1 MKLRL
6 QTFIFTKNSFD
17 TLKMKK
23 LTKAQKAKLAEHKKH
38 HSVKHMAQM
47 RRDLRA
53 GMSFSKAHAKAQKM
67 VGK

>member
-1 MKLRL
+1 
-6 QTFIFTKNSFD
+6 
-17 TLKMKK
+17 MKK